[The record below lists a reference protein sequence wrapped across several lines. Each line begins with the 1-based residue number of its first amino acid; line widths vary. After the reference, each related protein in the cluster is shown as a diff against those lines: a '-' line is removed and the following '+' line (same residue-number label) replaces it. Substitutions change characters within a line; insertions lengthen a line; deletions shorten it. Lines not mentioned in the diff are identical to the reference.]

1 MRLDPDAL
9 FAPLDLGDRHTVL
22 VAISGGSDSTALLH
36 LFKSFANRHA
46 PTLRIVAATIDHG
59 LRPTSADE
67 ARTVAHLC
75 ADLGID
81 HVALRWQGEKPAT
94 GIQAVARLA
103 RYRLLDEAARQAGA
117 DVVLLGHTAD
127 DQSETVAMRHA
138 RGSGDGARRGDAGM
152 APAVLYDDRTWF
164 VRPLLAMHRE
174 ALRDHL
180 RDIGLGWID
189 DPTNR
194 DRTFERVRIRQD
206 RPDDTPDHRAR
217 LADSGRAAEFISSF
231 VSRPAPGLLRFDP
244 QLLDSLTALRLL
256 LAVAGGTEHLPDAER
271 SRALIAALD
280 EQKARATLSRAVID
294 KRRGAIWLHRESRG
308 LPAPTELA
316 MDAIWDGRFCA
327 VAPTADAELIAPLGA
342 AAAVPAAPVP
352 PGASQALVL
361 AALRAEPG
369 IWKDGAFARIATP
382 TPLRPILAPWRLF
395 LPSFDLAPA
404 AALRRLYDLSDLPPS
419 PWRDHIF
426 RRP

>member
-9 FAPLDLGDRHTVL
+9 FAPLDLKGRQTVL

-36 LFKSFANRHA
+36 LFKSFADRHA
-46 PTLRIVAATIDHG
+46 PTLRMVAATLDHG
-59 LRPTSADE
+59 LRATSADE

-81 HVALRWQGEKPAT
+81 HVTLRWQGEKPAT
-94 GIQAVARLA
+94 GIQAAARLA
-103 RYRLLDEAARQAGA
+103 RYRLLDDAARQAGA
-117 DVVLLGHTAD
+117 DIVLVGHTAN

-138 RGSGDGARRGDAGM
+138 RGSADGARRGDAGM
-152 APAVLYDDRTWF
+152 APAVLYADRTWF
-164 VRPLLAMHRE
+164 VRPLLVTPRE

-180 RDIGLGWID
+180 RTVGLGWID

-194 DRTFERVRIRQD
+194 DRTYERVRIRQD

-217 LADSGRAAEFISSF
+217 LADSARAAELISSF
-231 VSRPAPGLLRFDP
+231 VSRPAAGLLRLDP

-280 EQKARATLSRAVID
+280 EEKARATLSRAVID
-294 KRRGAIWLHRESRG
+294 KRRDAIWLHRESRG
-308 LPAPTELA
+308 LPAPAELA
-316 MDAIWDGRFCA
+316 VDAIWDGRFRA
-327 VAPTADAELIAPLGA
+327 VAPTADAELIAPLGT
-342 AAAVPAAPVP
+342 AAAVLAATVP

-369 IWKDGAFARIATP
+369 LWKDGTFAHPATP

-404 AALRRLYDLSDLPPS
+404 ATLRRLFGLADLPQS